1 MNISR
6 KFNPKLIAALTALAM
21 ILILTYPAN
30 GNYNN
35 RKFFYNSLTAY
46 QDTTK
51 PTKKDSLNK
60 KDTIPSVK
68 SDTINLKISKDS
80 IDAPIDYSASD
91 SVVLEVPTKKI
102 VLYNKANV
110 KQKDLDL
117 SAYKIELDQPR
128 KLVVATYSLDT
139 AGKVVG
145 MPVFL
150 QADSKMTADTIVY
163 NIETGKGIT
172 KKTNMTSGEIFFYNE
187 QAKKISK
194 NEFYALRGRFTTCN
208 LDTPHFAFRT
218 KKMKLINQKMAVSGP
233 IHPEFEGVPIP
244 IYIPFGYF
252 PISQGRHSGLLM
264 PTFTASEQY
273 GLGLENGGYYKVL
286 SEYFDVTLR
295 ANLYS
300 YGGWA
305 LFFSPTYRKRYRY
318 TGALNFSMQ
327 NARFLTE
334 DPKNPYTT
342 NKTFNI
348 TWSHSQDSKARPG
361 TSFSAS
367 VNAGSTQ
374 YNKYVANNPTRN
386 FSNNLTSSI
395 TYAKTW
401 DNYNLTISAN
411 HQQNSVSRLV
421 TLNLP
426 TIGFTAATVYPFQRK
441 EMVGEAK
448 WYEKLGIG
456 LTSNLVGDASFYDSL
471 FSFTHLIDTFTWGA
485 QHQIP
490 IQVSLPPVG
499 PLQIS
504 PGIAYSQRWYA
515 KKFTRKWNDAEQKVD
530 SLYQKGFFVANDI
543 SFGLSLSTAIFGKFD
558 KFKPTSRIKGI
569 RHTIRPTVGINY
581 KPDLSAKDYYN
592 VQVNKEGTVGRF
604 SVFDAIYPGAFSEGK
619 FGGISFGIDN
629 NVEMKVKPKK
639 DSGEAKLVR
648 LLDGLAINGSYNFFA
663 DSFQL
668 SQFNLSA
675 RSTLFE
681 KINITANA
689 TVDPYQVDERGIRK
703 DVYMWQGGSHSLGRF
718 TNGGVA
724 ISTSWQS
731 KPKEDVKLKKPE
743 EQEGFLPMTMEEQQ
757 SQLQYI
763 RQNPAEFADFNIP
776 WSINISYSFNFSRT
790 LKPDYSGFQTQTF
803 SSLNWNG
810 DFNLTPKWKLGLN
823 GYYDIT
829 TSSIQSL
836 TMYLSREMHCWML
849 SINVTPVGI
858 YRSFNITI
866 NPRSGLLRDLK
877 VNRTR
882 YFYTQ

>member
-6 KFNPKLIAALTALAM
+6 KFNPKLIAALSALAM

-35 RKFFYNSLTAY
+35 ERFFYNSLTAY
-46 QDTTK
+46 QDTTRRIK
-51 PTKKDSLNK
+51 NDSLNK
-60 KDTIPSVK
+60 KDTLPLVK
-68 SDTINLKISKDS
+68 KDTLKISKDS

-91 SVVLEVPTKKI
+91 SVVLEVPTKRI
-102 VLYNKANV
+102 ILYNKANV

-128 KLVVATYSLDT
+128 KIVVATYSLDT

-163 NIETGKGIT
+163 NIETQKGIT
-172 KKTNMTSGEIFFYNE
+172 KKTNMTSGEIYFYNE

-295 ANLYS
+295 ANVYS

-318 TGALNFSMQ
+318 QGALNFSMQ

-334 DPKNPYTT
+334 DPKDPYTST
-342 NKTFNI
+342 KTFNI
-348 TWSHSQDSKARPG
+348 TWSHSQDNKARPG

-395 TYAKTW
+395 TYAKMW
-401 DNYNLTISAN
+401 DHYNLTVSAN

-426 TIGFTAATVYPFQRK
+426 TIGFTASTVYPFQRK
-441 EMVGEAK
+441 EMIGEAK

-471 FSFTHLIDTFTWGA
+471 FSFSHLVDTFTWGA

-490 IQVSLPPVG
+490 IQLSLPPAG

-504 PGIAYSQRWYA
+504 PGIAFSQRWYA
-515 KKFTRKWNDAEQKVD
+515 KKFTRSWNPTTQKVD
-530 SLYQKGFFVANDI
+530 SLYQKGFYVANDI
-543 SFGLSLSTAIFGKFD
+543 SFGLSLSTAIFGKFGHP
-558 KFKPTSRIKGI
+558 KPTSRVQGI
-569 RHTIRPTVGINY
+569 RHVIRPTMGINY
-581 KPDLSAKDYYN
+581 KPDLAAKDYYR
-592 VQVNKEGTVGRF
+592 VRINKDSTTARF
-604 SVFDAIYPGAFSEGK
+604 SVFDGIYPGAFSEGK
-619 FGGISFGIDN
+619 FGGITFGLDN
-629 NVEMKVKPKK
+629 NVEMKVRSKK
-639 DSGEAKLVR
+639 DSGQTKIVR
-648 LLDGLAINGSYNFFA
+648 LLDGLSINGSYNFFA

-689 TVDPYQVDERGIRK
+689 TVDPYQVDAFGMRK
-703 DVYMWQGGSHSLGRF
+703 NVYMWQGGSHSIGRF

-731 KPKEDVKLKKPE
+731 KPKEDVKLGKPE
-743 EQEGFLPMTMEEQQ
+743 EQEGLLPMTMEEQQ
-757 SQLQYI
+757 AQLQYI

-776 WSINISYSFNFSRT
+776 WSLNVSYSFNFSRT
-790 LKPDYSGFQTQTF
+790 LKPDYSGFQTTTF

-866 NPRSGLLRDLK
+866 NPRSGLLRDLR